1 MQMSPVKSNSK
12 GINTNNESDILI
24 ESLQHTI
31 RILKEGLT
39 NKEDTIK
46 NPSIILK
53 NITSNT
59 LKVSPLN
66 KESSNEPVLEKNTD
80 HVDLKNEIVIQL
92 LDVEF

>member
-1 MQMSPVKSNSK
+1 MQISPVKSSSK
-12 GINTNNESDILI
+12 GINTNNKSDILI

-31 RILKEGLT
+31 RILKEELI
-39 NKEDTIK
+39 NKENTIK

-59 LKVSPLN
+59 FKVSPLN
-66 KESSNEPVLEKNTD
+66 KESSNEPILEKNTD
-80 HVDLKNEIVIQL
+80 HIDLKNEIVIQL